1 MSNLGSALHMPQAP
15 CGGAILGPFP
25 KPVDNKLISK
35 KNQPFPVTPLIEEY
49 LETHNR
55 SVATAAHEDLLR
67 FEGSVAILDE
77 DGRDTLWV
85 DGLYSN
91 ADRDELVLNLKRVY
105 QNHSAFAK

>member
-1 MSNLGSALHMPQAP
+1 M
-15 CGGAILGPFP
+15 GPSP

-35 KNQPFPVTPLIEEY
+35 KKQPFPVTPLLQEY

-55 SVATAAHEDLLR
+55 PVDTVAYEDLLR
-67 FEGSVAILDE
+67 FKGSVAILDE

-91 ADRDELVLNLKRVY
+91 PT
-105 QNHSAFAK
+105 